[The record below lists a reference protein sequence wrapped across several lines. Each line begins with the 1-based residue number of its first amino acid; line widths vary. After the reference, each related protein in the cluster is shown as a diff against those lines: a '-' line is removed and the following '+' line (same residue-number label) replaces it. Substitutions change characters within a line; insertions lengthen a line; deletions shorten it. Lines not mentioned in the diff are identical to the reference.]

1 MGTTLP
7 SRPDLRIAAGRAAA
21 IVAGGLVYAAA
32 LPPHGWTALGWVALV
47 PLLLVVRRC
56 SVRTAYLAGALYG
69 FTFFAAS
76 APWLLGAVHAYF
88 ASSVL
93 TALVFFT
100 GAGLLYIAAWV
111 GVVGAGARIL
121 LASGRWTALAGIPA
135 LWVLHELGRTRV
147 LTGLPWNLLAHGQWS
162 SPALVQIADVTG
174 AYGVSFLIA
183 LVNVAAVLAL
193 RDVRRFSPGRALA
206 PLGAAATLVGAAVL
220 YGHARLAAVPGDP
233 SAGAPQTVALVQGNT
248 PLVTTWQ
255 RAASDRALLVYGDLT
270 RQAIAED
277 PDLVVWPEYALPL
290 YPEGDP
296 RILPLLATLA
306 ASVPGGLV
314 FGAPRMIGADDGGD
328 HYRNAAYH
336 LGPDGAVAT
345 YDKRH
350 LVPFAEYQPLAF
362 GPTLAAAEDRV
373 FSAGGPSIPFATAS
387 GRLGMTIC
395 YEVIYPA
402 LVGDLVRSGAEV
414 LVNVSNDGWLDLAG
428 LGAAEQHLAIAVFR
442 AVETRRYLARA
453 ATTGISGFV
462 DPTGRPFALLAAG
475 TRGITTGVV
484 VPRNDLTLYVRSHD
498 AFAFGCVV
506 VGLVLV
512 GVVVRRRDA

>member
-7 SRPDLRIAAGRAAA
+7 SRSDLRTAAGRAAA

-32 LPPHGWTALGWVALV
+32 LPPHGWAALAWIALV
-47 PLLLVVRRC
+47 PLLLAVRRC
-56 SVRTAYLAGALYG
+56 GIRTAYVGGALYG

-88 ASSVL
+88 ASGVL
-93 TALVFFT
+93 TALLFFI

-121 LASGRWTALAGIPA
+121 LASGRWTALVGIPA

-162 SPALVQIADVTG
+162 SPALIQIADVTG
-174 AYGVSFLIA
+174 AYGVSFLVV
-183 LVNVAAVLAL
+183 LGNVAVALAL
-193 RDVRRFSPGRALA
+193 RDFRRLPPGRALA
-206 PLGAAATLVGAAVL
+206 PLGAAATLVGAVML
-220 YGHARLAAVPGDP
+220 YGHARLAAVPGDTA
-233 SAGAPQTVALVQGNT
+233 AGAPRTVALLQGNT

-270 RQAIAED
+270 RHAIAED

-296 RILPLLATLA
+296 RILPLLTTLA
-306 ASVPGGLV
+306 ADVPGGLV
-314 FGAPRMIGADDGGD
+314 FGAPRMIGTGDGGD
-328 HYRNAAYH
+328 HYRNAVYH
-336 LGPDGAVAT
+336 VAPDGAVAT

-373 FSAGGPSIPFATAS
+373 FSAGGLSIPFATAS

-402 LVGDLVRSGAEV
+402 LVGDLVRSGAEI

-453 ATTGISGFV
+453 ATTGISGFI

-484 VPRNDLTLYVRSHD
+484 VPRNDRTLYVRSHD
-498 AFAFGCVV
+498 AFAFACVIV
-506 VGLVLV
+506 AGILVGLA
-512 GVVVRRRDA
+512 VRRRDA

>member
-1 MGTTLP
+1 MSTPLP
-7 SRPDLRIAAGRAAA
+7 SRPDLRAATGRIVA

-32 LPPHGWTALGWVALV
+32 LPPHGWTALTWIALV
-47 PLLLVVRRC
+47 PLLLAVRRY
-56 SVRTAYLAGALYG
+56 SVRTAYAAGALYG

-88 ASSVL
+88 ASSLL
-93 TALVFFT
+93 TAFLFFMA
-100 GAGLLYIAAWV
+100 AGLLYIAAWV

-121 LASGRWTALAGIPA
+121 LASGRWTALLGIPA

-147 LTGLPWNLLAHGQWS
+147 LTGLPWNLLAHAQWS
-162 SPALVQIADVTG
+162 SPALIQIADVTG
-174 AYGVSFLIA
+174 AYGVSFLIV
-183 LVNVAAVLAL
+183 LVNVAIVLAI
-193 RDVRRFSPGRALA
+193 RDVRYVSPGRALA
-206 PLGAAATLVGAAVL
+206 PLGAAAMLVGAVVL
-220 YGHARLAAVPGDP
+220 YGHARLAAVPAD
-233 SAGAPQTVALVQGNT
+233 GASGPPRTVAIAQGNT

-255 RAASDRALLVYGDLT
+255 RAASDRALLLYGDLT
-270 RQAIAED
+270 RHAVASH

-296 RILPLLATLA
+296 RILPLLASLA
-306 ASVPGGLV
+306 AGVPGGLV
-314 FGAPRMIGADDGGD
+314 FGAPRMIGAGAGGD

-336 LGPDGAVAT
+336 VARDGAVAT

-373 FSAGGPSIPFATAS
+373 FSAGGPSTPFATAS

-402 LVGDLVRSGAEV
+402 LVADLVRSGAEI

-462 DPTGRPFALLAAG
+462 DPVGRPYALLAAG
-475 TRGITTGVV
+475 TRGVTTGVV
-484 VPRNDLTLYVRSHD
+484 VPRTDRTLYVRSHD
-498 AFAFGCVV
+498 AFAFACVV
-506 VGLVLV
+506 LGLVLV
-512 GVVVRRRDA
+512 AVVVRRGDA